1 LAQHDVLFAP
11 CSVFTAHY
19 FMNHLYLIGLPGSG
33 KTTLGRQLAA
43 HYGRE
48 FLDLDAAI
56 VAEAGQSIPAIFAA
70 EGEAGFR
77 AREAAAL
84 RAVAARPGP
93 PLVVATGG
101 GTPCFHANVEVL
113 RTSGFLLWLDVPL
126 PELVRRL
133 GRSHTKRPLLTAAT
147 SPGETPAQAISTH
160 LTRTL
165 ATRERFYAQ
174 AHLRHT
180 GAATVAALVAALA
193 AAGFAPTPT

>member
-1 LAQHDVLFAP
+1 
-11 CSVFTAHY
+11 
-19 FMNHLYLIGLPGSG
+19 MNHLYLIGLPGSG

-56 VAEAGQSIPAIFAA
+56 VAEAGQSIPAIFAS

-84 RAVAARPGP
+84 RAVAARPT

-101 GTPCFHANVEVL
+101 GTPCFHDNVAVL
-113 RTSGFLLWLDVPL
+113 RSSGFLLWLDVPL

-133 GRSHTKRPLLTAAT
+133 GRSRTSRPLLAAPT
-147 SPGETPAQAISTH
+147 SPGETPAQALSAH
-160 LTRTL
+160 LNRTL
-165 ATRERFYAQ
+165 AARERFYHQ
-174 AHLRHT
+174 AHLRHA
-180 GAATVAALVAALA
+180 GAATAAAIISALT